1 MALGKAIGDYDLK
14 MTSVDHAEDGST
26 IKCNFEGPA
35 TGFGTVLGT
44 MIFRGGAPD
53 KAGACS
59 WRSQAFLENG
69 EQSQG
74 AGEGTWDEVGKHQWR
89 VRLLIRTTD
98 GQIIASDG
106 NLDLASRTLKGKILE
121 WS

>member
-14 MTSVDHAEDGST
+14 MTSVDHAEDGSSIT
-26 IKCNFEGPA
+26 CNFEGPA

-53 KAGACS
+53 KAGVCS
-59 WRSQAFLENG
+59 WRSQAFLDNG
-69 EQSQG
+69 DQNQG
-74 AGEGTWDEVGKHQWR
+74 TGEGTWDEVGKHQWR
-89 VRLLIRTTD
+89 VRLLLRTSD

-106 NLDLASRTLKGKILE
+106 KLDLASRTLKGKILE